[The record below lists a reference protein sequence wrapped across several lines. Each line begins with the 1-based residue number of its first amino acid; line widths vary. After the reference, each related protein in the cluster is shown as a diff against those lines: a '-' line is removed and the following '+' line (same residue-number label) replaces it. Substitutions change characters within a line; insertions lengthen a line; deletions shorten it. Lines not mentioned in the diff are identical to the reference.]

1 MENNFVK
8 LAEINVGEKVE
19 KKNGFSYLS
28 WAWAVDQLMRHDPLA
43 NWEYHEPVSFGQT
56 MMVSCTVTAFNKPM
70 RCYLPVIDYKNK
82 PIVNPNAF
90 DINTAMQRCLVKA
103 IALHGLGL
111 YIYAGEDLPE
121 GHEKPEDVKQ
131 DKFSPENKS
140 IQSMLITKISLC
152 NSPEEI
158 DSLIDENLA
167 DINELPEEM
176 TKLISDQI
184 DNRKDQI
191 KKGIHPM
198 VTTHKFNGVDDAI
211 KWMGR
216 MAPVVKG
223 FKSIQ
228 TLNDWENYNRP
239 WLNGLDCLKAD
250 KYKKDDKSPKERM
263 LDALMAKRN
272 ELENINTANTPIG

>member
-8 LAEINVGEKVE
+8 LAEINVSEKVE

-121 GHEKPEDVKQ
+121 GHEKTEEVKQ

-140 IQSMLITKISLC
+140 TQAMLITKITMC

-158 DSLIDENLA
+158 DSLMDEHKDDFETLPKEMMGLV
-167 DINELPEEM
+167 NEQ
-176 TKLISDQI
+176 IS
-184 DNRKDQI
+184 NRKEQI
-191 KKGIHPM
+191 KKDIHPV
-198 VTTHKFNGVDDAI
+198 VTSHRFAGVNDANN
-211 KWMGR
+211 WMKR
-216 MAPVVKG
+216 MKPVIDN
-223 FKSIQ
+223 FKSAQSLITWQ
-228 TLNDWENYNRP
+228 AHNQP
-239 WLNGLDCLKAD
+239 FINGLSCLDAD
-250 KYKKDDKSPKERM
+250 KYKVDGKTPKER
-263 LDALMAKRN
+263 LQDALAGK
-272 ELENINTANTPIG
+272 LSALTNIETANTPVG